1 MDENQTPQP
10 EQQPKKRRKILRKPR
25 FRSTFIW
32 ILGSL
37 VLLLSLLTDPDTGL
51 IRELPFGAGTV
62 ATMVIMT
69 RGILYAGLLHFTR
82 KGLMDYFDLEEA
94 WDEAKKSPQGAGLY
108 AIGAGLYTIAMA
120 LVIFAATK

>member
-1 MDENQTPQP
+1 MADDQKPDTP
-10 EQQPKKRRKILRKPR
+10 EPKKKRKMFKKPR
-25 FRSTFIW
+25 FRSTYIW
-32 ILGSL
+32 ILGFL

-51 IRELPFGAGTV
+51 ILQLPYGAGTV
-62 ATMVIMT
+62 AVVMILA

-94 WDEAKKSPQGAGLY
+94 WELAKETPQGVGLY
-108 AIGAGLYTIAMA
+108 VIGAGLYTIAMA